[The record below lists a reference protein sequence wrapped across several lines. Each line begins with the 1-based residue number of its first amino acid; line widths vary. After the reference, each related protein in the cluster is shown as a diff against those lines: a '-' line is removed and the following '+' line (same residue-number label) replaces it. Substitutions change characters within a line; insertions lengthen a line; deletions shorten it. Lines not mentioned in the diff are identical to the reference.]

1 MYGIEIEN
9 LSLTIGNKELI
20 QDACFGIYP
29 KDRIGLLGRNGSG
42 KTTLL
47 RLIALGQ
54 DRSPAYIE
62 KGSIKIIN
70 NTHIGYLSQH
80 LYFEHQSIEN
90 YIKEASPR
98 LSLIESEMKL
108 LENCL
113 YDKAT
118 EENIQQYSKLQEE
131 YDLLGGYNWEYQS
144 EKVLEGL
151 GLSDINQSRSISSLS
166 GGEQTKIGLARLLIE
181 DPNILLLDEPTNNL
195 DMEAMIWLENYLSSS
210 QRASLI
216 VSHDRRF
223 LDRTVN
229 KIFEIDEHSHKIN
242 IYIGNF
248 TSYQEQKNMATAKQG
263 ELYNI
268 QELREKRIKSDII
281 RIKGLSVE
289 RESVSKNDYLRQRNK
304 KLAKRAKSQEKRLQQ
319 ELESGKHIEKP
330 EKEKRINID
339 FLGKTPKGQLVVSV
353 KNISWAYHDS
363 NLLYDNINFSI
374 HGQERIAIIGKNGV
388 GKTTLL
394 SQIEGLLPPQTGE
407 ITFGKNIKM
416 GILTQGHERLKLD
429 RTVLNEFRDGLTI
442 HEDEAMS
449 FLGSFLF
456 NNRVRF
462 LKISDL
468 SIGERSRLVIAKI
481 MASGANLLILD
492 EPTNHLDLI
501 SIEAVENA
509 LSDFKGSLL
518 VVSHDRYF
526 LDKINTS
533 QVYFLSRN
541 GIDLCDDGYRSY
553 EKVITESNI

>member
-1 MYGIEIEN
+1 MYGIEVEN
-9 LSLTIGNKELI
+9 LSLTIGSKELI

-47 RLIALGQ
+47 RLIALGE
-54 DRSPAYIE
+54 DKSPAYIE
-62 KGSIKIIN
+62 KGSIEVIK
-70 NTHIGYLSQH
+70 NTKIGYLSQH
-80 LYFEHQSIEN
+80 LYFEHKSIEN
-90 YIKEASPR
+90 YIKEAFPR
-98 LSLIESEMKL
+98 LCLIESEMKL
-108 LENCL
+108 LENSL
-113 YDKAT
+113 HDKAT
-118 EENIQQYSKLQEE
+118 EKNLRQYGELQEE
-131 YDLLGGYNWEYQS
+131 YDQLGGYSWEY
-144 EKVLEGL
+144 KLKTVLEGL
-151 GLSDINQSRSISSLS
+151 GLSDINQSRLLSTLS
-166 GGEQTKIGLARLLIE
+166 GGEQTKIGLARLLVE

-195 DMEAMIWLENYLSSS
+195 DMEAMIWLENYLFSS
-210 QRASLI
+210 QLASLI

-229 KIFEIDEHSHKIN
+229 KIFEINEHNHKIN
-242 IYIGNF
+242 IYVGNF
-248 TSYQEQKNMATAKQG
+248 TSYQEQKNMATTKQG

-268 QELREKRIKSDII
+268 QELREERIKSDIT
-281 RIKGLSVE
+281 RIKGLSVK
-289 RESVSKNDYLRQRNK
+289 RESVSKSDYLRQRNK
-304 KLAKRAKSQEKRLQQ
+304 KLAKRAKSQERRLQR
-319 ELESGKHIEKP
+319 ELESGEHIEKP

-339 FLGKTPKGQLVVSV
+339 FLGKTIKGQSVVSV
-353 KNISWAYHDS
+353 KNISWAYHEDYP
-363 NLLYDNINFSI
+363 LYDNVNFLI

-407 ITFGKNIKM
+407 ITFGKDIKM
-416 GILTQGHERLKLD
+416 GILTQGHECLRLD
-429 RTVLNEFRDGLTI
+429 RTVLNEFRDGLMI

-456 NNRVRF
+456 TDRVRF

-501 SIEAVENA
+501 SIESVENA
-509 LSDFKGSLL
+509 LKEFKGALL

-526 LDKINTS
+526 LDKIDIHK
-533 QVYFLSRN
+533 VYLLSRN

-553 EKVITESNI
+553 EKR